1 VWGVNP
7 KRRWLLA
14 IVATVVVA
22 AVVGLVVL
30 REPRKGDLGRL
41 SLTGLYEFENK
52 RVAWFRYEV
61 PKWQVA
67 LTNATDSIEAMDAT
81 LVTMRIRCGPDLR
94 QELPSVV
101 GAPMERV
108 RQFHVENGWITQ
120 FSIEP
125 PKDEIWCVEMPV
137 CVRNVGFHRL
147 ASYVRIL
154 WQTKSFPTLR
164 SIHPFR
170 IIGTVRSEVITNT
183 VPRTADATRP

>member
-1 VWGVNP
+1 MTP
-7 KRRWLLA
+7 TRKRRWLLA
-14 IVATVVVA
+14 TVAVGVVVG
-22 AVVGLVVL
+22 VVGFVVL
-30 REPRKGDLGRL
+30 HEPRKGDLGRL
-41 SLTGLYEFENK
+41 SFSGFSEYENK

-61 PKWQVA
+61 PTWRLA
-67 LTNATDSIEAMDAT
+67 LTNATDSIGAMDAT
-81 LVTMRIRCGPDLR
+81 LGNMRIRCGPDLR

-108 RQFHVENGWITQ
+108 RQLRMENGWITQ

-125 PKDEIWCVEMPV
+125 PKDEIWCLEMPV

-170 IIGTVRSEVITNT
+170 IIGTVRSELITNA
-183 VPRTADATRP
+183 VPKTAGTPGN

>member
-1 VWGVNP
+1 MTTAHR
-7 KRRWLLA
+7 RRWMVA
-14 IVATVVVA
+14 IVAVGVVA
-22 AVVGLVVL
+22 AVVGFIVL
-30 REPRKGDLGRL
+30 RESRKGDLGHL
-41 SLTGLYEFENK
+41 SFSGFSEFQNK
-52 RVAWFRYEV
+52 RVALFRYEV
-61 PKWQVA
+61 PKWRVA
-67 LTNATDSIEAMDAT
+67 LTNATDCSEAMDAT

>member
-1 VWGVNP
+1 MTAIR
-7 KRRWLLA
+7 KRRWILA
-14 IVATVVVA
+14 IIAIVVA
-22 AVVGLVVL
+22 AGVVGFVVL

-41 SLTGLYEFENK
+41 SFSGFSEFENK
-52 RVAWFRYEV
+52 RVARFRYEV

-67 LTNATDSIEAMDAT
+67 LTNGNDSIAAMDAT

-94 QELPSVV
+94 QESPSVV

-108 RQFHVENGWITQ
+108 RHLHMENGWITQ

-125 PKDEIWCVEMPV
+125 PEDEIWRLEMPV

-154 WQTKSFPTLR
+154 WHTKSFPTLR
-164 SIHPFR
+164 SIDRFR
-170 IIGTVRSEVITNT
+170 IIGTVRSELITNA
-183 VPRTADATRP
+183 VPRTADAPRP

>member
-1 VWGVNP
+1 MWGVNP

-41 SLTGLYEFENK
+41 SFSGFSEFENK

-67 LTNATDSIEAMDAT
+67 LTNANDSIQAMNDT
-81 LVTMRIRCGPDLR
+81 LVDMRVRCGPDLR

-108 RQFHVENGWITQ
+108 RQLHTENGWITS

-125 PKDEIWCVEMPV
+125 PKDGIWCLEMPV

-147 ASYVRIL
+147 ASYVRIV

-170 IIGTVRSEVITNT
+170 IIGTVRSELITNA
-183 VPRTADATRP
+183 VPRTADAPRP

>member
-1 VWGVNP
+1 MTAIR

-14 IVATVVVA
+14 IVAIAVVAGVVVF
-22 AVVGLVVL
+22 VVL

-41 SLTGLYEFENK
+41 SFSGFSEEQNK
-52 RVAWFRYEV
+52 RVARFRYEV
-61 PKWQVA
+61 PKWQVV
-67 LTNATDSIEAMDAT
+67 LTNANDSIAAMDAT

-108 RQFHVENGWITQ
+108 RHLHMENGWITQ

-125 PKDEIWCVEMPV
+125 PKDEIWCLEMPV

-147 ASYVRIL
+147 ASYVRIV
-154 WQTKSFPTLR
+154 WQTKGFPTLR
-164 SIHPFR
+164 TIHRFR
-170 IIGTVRSEVITNT
+170 IIGTVQSELITNA
-183 VPRTADATRP
+183 VPQSAETPAR